1 MEVHTL
7 LRSKN
12 STAFSKSKLR
22 GFGTV
27 FVLILLSGL
36 ITWWKWPVK
45 IPGYQEGQS
54 VQLVFSQID
63 NTGASLHGR
72 STTEKAQIQAVSQV
86 LQNVKISKKILQP
99 FGVPSSET
107 TTKQMRVSVFT
118 PENGGQKLFLLS
130 VGEDGAVSIN
140 GGAYTILFSG
150 TDGRQLYSQL
160 YRLYESTLQNHQW
173 SDATRSDT
181 QS

>member
-1 MEVHTL
+1 MEKHGL
-7 LRSKN
+7 LRFKN
-12 STAFSKSKLR
+12 AAAFSKPKLR
-22 GFGTV
+22 GFSIV
-27 FVLILLSGL
+27 FVLILLLGL
-36 ITWWKWPVK
+36 VSWWKWPVR

-72 STTEKAQIQAVSQV
+72 STTDKSQLEAVSQA
-86 LQNVKISKKILQP
+86 LQNVKFSKKILQP

-107 TTKQMRVSVFT
+107 TTKQMLVYVFT
-118 PENGGQKLFLLS
+118 PENGGQKLFSLS

-140 GGAYTILFSG
+140 GSACGILFSG
-150 TDGRQLYSQL
+150 TDGRQLYGQL

-173 SDATRSDT
+173 SDSTGSGT

>member
-1 MEVHTL
+1 MGEHDL
-7 LRSKN
+7 LQSKN

-22 GFGTV
+22 GVGV
-27 FVLILLSGL
+27 VLVLILLLGL
-36 ITWWKWPVK
+36 ITWWKWPVR
-45 IPGYQEGQS
+45 IPAYQEGQS
-54 VQLVFSQID
+54 VQLIFSQID

-140 GGAYTILFSG
+140 GGAYGILFSG
-150 TDGRQLYSQL
+150 TDGRQLYGQL
-160 YRLYESTLQNHQW
+160 YRLYESTLQSDQW
-173 SDATRSDT
+173 SDATGSAT